1 MSEARDYPGRPLVG
15 VGCVLW
21 RGDEVLLVRRSK
33 PPLAGAWSL
42 PGGAQRLGETV
53 REAAL
58 RELKEETGLDAEILG
73 LVDVVDGIFPD
84 AGGTVRNHYTLIDFA
99 ARPTGGHLAAAD
111 DAAEA
116 RWHPAAALPGLG
128 LWRETLRVIEAAR
141 RFFE

>member
-1 MSEARDYPGRPLVG
+1 MSTARDYPGRPLVG
-15 VGCVLW
+15 VGTIVW
-21 RGDEVLLVRRSK
+21 RGDQVLLIRRSK

-53 REAAL
+53 RAAAL

-84 AGGTVRNHYTLIDFA
+84 RDGAVRNHYTLIDFA
-99 ARPTGGHLAAAD
+99 ARAVGGQLAAAS

-116 RWHPAAALPGLG
+116 RWHKAEALANLG
-128 LWRETLRVIEAAR
+128 LWSETLRVIEAAR
-141 RFFE
+141 AYFS